1 MKEDVKRENS
11 NRDRC
16 LVRHRRGPDGG
27 DGVAGASV
35 ALASYGSTGIGWL
48 HAKYTQGASPV
59 PPVALRWGRA
69 ITGFGEHVV
78 WAWWQQAERLTD
90 GLGDCP
96 DDDVGALAEDLHLAV
111 GNLEVLG

>member
-1 MKEDVKRENS
+1 M
-11 NRDRC
+11 
-16 LVRHRRGPDGG
+16 
-27 DGVAGASV
+27 

-48 HAKYTQGASPV
+48 HATYTQGASPV